1 MFKKRIK
8 SLGHAVRGVVFCVGN
23 EANFRLELLA
33 AAGVVVAGI
42 VFGLSVAEWLC
53 ITGCITLVL
62 VAEVLNTAV
71 EKICD
76 LYSDAYNPKIKIVKD
91 VAAAA
96 VLIAACGSAISG
108 LIIFLPKL
116 ITYAQNIF

>member
-1 MFKKRIK
+1 MLNNSIR
-8 SLGHAVRGVVFCVGN
+8 SLSHAVRGIAFCCGKEV
-23 EANFRLELLA
+23 NFRIEVI
-33 AAGVVVAGI
+33 AGVVVVFAGI
-42 VFGLSVAEWLC
+42 VLSLSVTEWLC
-53 ITGCITLVL
+53 IIGCITVVL

-76 LYSDAYNPKIKIVKD
+76 LYSTSHNLQIKIIKD

-96 VLIAACGSAISG
+96 VLVAVCGSIASG

-116 ITYAQNIF
+116 IKFFQNIF